1 MHIAKA
7 GKTLMIREPFYGLFL
22 SSLNKIITDSVPT
35 LAVGLDGINTNLYI
49 NENFWNSLTDTEQI
63 AVLKHELIHICFF
76 HLTLRSSFANNELFN
91 IAADLEV
98 NQLITG
104 LPEGCVTLDYFK
116 KQGIDLPPRAGTRLY
131 YDILK
136 NELKNNPDL
145 LNGLGNDSNGNDDG
159 SPNYG
164 DGSGHEKWKQFD
176 QLTEAE
182 KKLVENQT
190 DYVLKSTADTVMKN
204 QGTIPGELR
213 SKIDSLFEQKPQ
225 IFNWKAY
232 LRRLLGNSNF
242 VYTKKTLRK
251 LSKRFED
258 SAGIKIKQKTN
269 ILVAI
274 DTSGSINDAELADF
288 FSEINYIYKS
298 GAKVT
303 ILECDA
309 KIGRVYEYKGKYD
322 SQVTGG
328 GGTDFAPVI
337 NYYNDHRSDF
347 TTLVFFTD
355 GYASLTNFKL
365 MKKMI
370 WVISSNGK
378 EDKYPGLTINI
389 PKR

>member
-1 MHIAKA
+1 
-7 GKTLMIREPFYGLFL
+7 
-22 SSLNKIITDSVPT
+22 
-35 LAVGLDGINTNLYI
+35 
-49 NENFWNSLTDTEQI
+49 
-63 AVLKHELIHICFF
+63 
-76 HLTLRSSFANNELFN
+76 
-91 IAADLEV
+91 
-98 NQLITG
+98 
-104 LPEGCVTLDYFK
+104 
-116 KQGIDLPPRAGTRLY
+116 
-131 YDILK
+131 
-136 NELKNNPDL
+136 
-145 LNGLGNDSNGNDDG
+145 
-159 SPNYG
+159 
-164 DGSGHEKWKQFD
+164 
-176 QLTEAE
+176 
-182 KKLVENQT
+182 
-190 DYVLKSTADTVMKN
+190 MKN

-328 GGTDFAPVI
+328 GGTDFAPII

>member
-136 NELKNNPDL
+136 NELKNNPNL
-145 LNGLGNDSNGNDDG
+145 LDGLGDDSDGNGDG

-164 DGSGHEKWKQFD
+164 NGSGHEKWKQFD

-190 DYVLKSTADTVMKN
+190 DYVLKSTANTVMKN
-204 QGTIPGELR
+204 QGVIPGELR

-309 KIGRVYEYKGKYD
+309 KIGRVYEYKGKYNG
-322 SQVTGG
+322 QVTGG
-328 GGTDFAPVI
+328 GGKCVPLYMATC
-337 NYYNDHRSDF
+337 
-347 TTLVFFTD
+347 
-355 GYASLTNFKL
+355 K
-365 MKKMI
+365 
-370 WVISSNGK
+370 
-378 EDKYPGLTINI
+378 
-389 PKR
+389 